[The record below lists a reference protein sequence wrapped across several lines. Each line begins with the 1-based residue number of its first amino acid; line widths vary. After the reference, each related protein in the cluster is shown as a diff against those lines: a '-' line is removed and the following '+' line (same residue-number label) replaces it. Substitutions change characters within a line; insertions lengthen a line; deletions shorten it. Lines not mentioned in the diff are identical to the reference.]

1 MHGSSDAVSL
11 LVKGLLLGMSFGA
24 AIYGE
29 ERGGK
34 VRRGARREGRG
45 GDGADTRDR
54 EGAEPGSGRARTPR
68 AQRLAPRLSIFVRS
82 GKHSFPRGCII
93 WTKDM
98 RRK

>member
-34 VRRGARREGRG
+34 AAAATGLIRESAKALSPVPGGRGRRGRRG
-45 GDGADTRDR
+45 
-54 EGAEPGSGRARTPR
+54 
-68 AQRLAPRLSIFVRS
+68 
-82 GKHSFPRGCII
+82 
-93 WTKDM
+93 
-98 RRK
+98 

>member
-34 VRRGARREGRG
+34 VAAAGLIRETAKALSPAPGGRGRRGRRG
-45 GDGADTRDR
+45 
-54 EGAEPGSGRARTPR
+54 
-68 AQRLAPRLSIFVRS
+68 
-82 GKHSFPRGCII
+82 
-93 WTKDM
+93 
-98 RRK
+98 

>member
-34 VRRGARREGRG
+34 AAARPRRR
-45 GDGADTRDR
+45 
-54 EGAEPGSGRARTPR
+54 
-68 AQRLAPRLSIFVRS
+68 
-82 GKHSFPRGCII
+82 
-93 WTKDM
+93 
-98 RRK
+98 

>member
-34 VRRGARREGRG
+34 AAAATGLIRET
-45 GDGADTRDR
+45 AK
-54 EGAEPGSGRARTPR
+54 ALSPAPSGARTPR
-68 AQRLAPRLSIFVRS
+68 AQRLASCRCIFVRS
-82 GKHSFPRGCII
+82 GKHSFSARVYNL
-93 WTKDM
+93 D
-98 RRK
+98 

>member
-34 VRRGARREGRG
+34 AATGLIRETAKALSPVPSGRGRRGRR
-45 GDGADTRDR
+45 
-54 EGAEPGSGRARTPR
+54 S
-68 AQRLAPRLSIFVRS
+68 
-82 GKHSFPRGCII
+82 
-93 WTKDM
+93 
-98 RRK
+98 

>member
-34 VRRGARREGRG
+34 AAAATGLIRETAKVLSPAPSGRGRRGRRG
-45 GDGADTRDR
+45 
-54 EGAEPGSGRARTPR
+54 
-68 AQRLAPRLSIFVRS
+68 
-82 GKHSFPRGCII
+82 
-93 WTKDM
+93 
-98 RRK
+98 

>member
-29 ERGGK
+29 ERGG
-34 VRRGARREGRG
+34 EGRG

-54 EGAEPGSGRARTPR
+54 EGAEPGSERARTPR
-68 AQRLAPRLSIFVRS
+68 AQRLAPRQSIFVRS